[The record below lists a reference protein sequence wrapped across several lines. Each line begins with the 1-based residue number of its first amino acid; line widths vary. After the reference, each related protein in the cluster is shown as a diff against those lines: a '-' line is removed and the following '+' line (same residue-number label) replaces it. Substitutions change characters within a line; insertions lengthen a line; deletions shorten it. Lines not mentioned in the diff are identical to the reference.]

1 MLSLFRFRISSHN
14 LRIETGRY
22 TRPKTPEIERKC
34 LYCSAQAL
42 ENELHFLTEC
52 PLYLMERNELFDV
65 IIKYIPN
72 VFNLIEEEKFSIIMS
87 SEIKP
92 ITDAQGKYVYKCFKK
107 IYEIQ
112 TMNTGQSTDTN
123 LQSKIVILEVT
134 RLLYYFLY
142 YNDIYIGGDGGYLGA
157 YIVYFKNVLF

>member
-1 MLSLFRFRISSHN
+1 MSTKNLNHKLSLFHFKISSHN

-34 LYCSAQAL
+34 LYCSAQAIG
-42 ENELHFLTEC
+42 NELHFLTEC

-72 VFNLIEEEKFSIIMS
+72 VFNLTEEDKFSIIRS

-92 ITDAQGKYVYKCFKK
+92 ITDALGKYLYKCLKK
-107 IYEIQ
+107 RYEIQ
-112 TMNTGQSTDTN
+112 TLNTSQSTDTN
-123 LQSKIVILEVT
+123 L
-134 RLLYYFLY
+134 
-142 YNDIYIGGDGGYLGA
+142 
-157 YIVYFKNVLF
+157 